1 MNSELPVYTSE
12 NGDQGSLGEILNADV
27 AERRENS
34 KGVHHEGDKF
44 GDIFQLKHG
53 SFADLPAARISEMMK
68 VESLENASTQS
79 LFAVV
84 SKILDESI
92 ERKNGDIPL
101 RVASLLKLVVQEIE
115 QRVSKYPENMKKQS
129 NLFKSREERY
139 QSKIRALET
148 LTLGSTDE
156 KEIIMNQLQQMKIEK
171 VRADEERKEEEHHL
185 IRIQTEK
192 DHYEIKLSALKQ
204 EMELAKKTHE
214 NNCSQLE
221 IQASKSKADLQSKI
235 LELELLL
242 NDSRK
247 KVKELEN
254 FAQSKSLRWRRK
266 EHNYQHFI
274 DSHQAS
280 LQDLRTVSDSIKK
293 EILNTKMI
301 YIDEINQF
309 GWELKGL
316 VDAAQNYHAVLAE
329 NRKLYNEIQDLKG
342 NIRVYCRIRPFLPGQ
357 SQKQTTIEYIGE
369 NGELI
374 VTNPLKQGKD
384 NHRLFKFNKVFGPAA
399 TQEEVFLD
407 TRPLIRSVLDG
418 FNVCIFAYG
427 QTGSGKTYTMSG
439 PSVSSVED
447 WGVNYRALNDLF
459 DISRSRKSSIKY
471 EIGVQMVE
479 IYNEQV
485 RDLLS
490 NESSQKRL
498 GIWNTTQPNGLAVPD
513 ASMHPVKSTAD
524 VLEFMKIGLMNRVVG
539 ATALNERSSRSHS
552 VLTVHV
558 FGTDLKT
565 NAVLRG
571 CLHLIDLAGSERVDR
586 SEATGDRLK
595 EAQHINKSLSAL
607 GDVIFA
613 LAQKNSHVPYRNSKL
628 TQVLQSS
635 LGGQAKTIM
644 FVQLNPDLESYSE
657 TVSTLKFA
665 ERVSGVELGAA
676 RVNKEGRGIRELME
690 QVASLKD
697 QLASKD
703 EEIGRLRL
711 LRPNSGE
718 RHGMNTQRYGSA
730 SPRRHSVGTSQQSRK
745 LSASRSLGVKAASDL
760 DNSSECS
767 DRHSDAGSQ
776 QSVEDFK
783 YPRDI
788 YQQSRLALAHGD
800 QNFLEDFNLKH
811 VVPDGNL
818 SHTDDPE
825 LLGFGDADSEERLS
839 DISDSVLS
847 MGTETDGSVSSIV
860 EYTLFPEAV
869 KQPDEATEKQL
880 QVPSKL
886 PRPQQK
892 PSATASSQLSS
903 TKSLSKT
910 ASKNITS
917 QILCTVHNLDPY
929 LKLE

>member
-1 MNSELPVYTSE
+1 MCACSGWYSHFFSSAFWFLSDLIWSEIVWGMYCRLDSSRTSQTFLLDTVMNSELPVYTSE

-459 DISRSRKSSIKY
+459 DISRSRKSSIK
-471 EIGVQMVE
+471 
-479 IYNEQV
+479 
-485 RDLLS
+485 
-490 NESSQKRL
+490 
-498 GIWNTTQPNGLAVPD
+498 
-513 ASMHPVKSTAD
+513 
-524 VLEFMKIGLMNRVVG
+524 VVG

-910 ASKNITS
+910 ASSKRGSSGTS
-917 QILCTVHNLDPY
+917 SVQKGSSSTSRISTS
-929 LKLE
+929 KRWAK